1 MSILKT
7 KNVIIILNVFF
18 ISFFLLSSILTPRN
32 ALAEDKYGL
41 DQSASKVEAFK
52 GQVSSTEENFINDKI
67 GSVIGIVLSF
77 IGVIFLILMIY
88 AGISW
93 MTAAGNQEKVTK
105 AKNLI
110 INAII
115 GLIIVL
121 SAYTISSFIGT
132 RLL

>member
-1 MSILKT
+1 MSILKA

-52 GQVSSTEENFINDKI
+52 GQVGNQEENFINDKI

>member
-1 MSILKT
+1 MSILKA

-32 ALAEDKYGL
+32 ALADDKYGL

-52 GQVSSTEENFINDKI
+52 GQVGNQEENFINDKI

>member
-1 MSILKT
+1 MSILKA

-52 GQVSSTEENFINDKI
+52 DQVDSPEENFINDKI

>member
-52 GQVSSTEENFINDKI
+52 DQVINPKENFINDKI

-77 IGVIFLILMIY
+77 IGVVFLILMIY

>member
-1 MSILKT
+1 MSILKA

-52 GQVSSTEENFINDKI
+52 NQVDSPEENFINDKI

>member
-52 GQVSSTEENFINDKI
+52 NQVDSPEENFINDKI

>member
-1 MSILKT
+1 MSILKA

-52 GQVSSTEENFINDKI
+52 DQVINPKENFINDKI

-77 IGVIFLILMIY
+77 IGVVFLILMIY

>member
-1 MSILKT
+1 MSILKA

-52 GQVSSTEENFINDKI
+52 DQVDSSEENFINDKI